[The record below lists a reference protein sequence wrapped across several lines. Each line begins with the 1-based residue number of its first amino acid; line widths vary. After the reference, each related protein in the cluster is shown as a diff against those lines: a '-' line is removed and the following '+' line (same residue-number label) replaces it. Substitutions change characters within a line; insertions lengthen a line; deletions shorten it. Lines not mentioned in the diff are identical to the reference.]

1 MPSADHTG
9 VLARASAGPAAIFQA
24 NATLAGV
31 VGWPTSSARSAD
43 GAVEWSGSKQSMIR
57 RFMPFV
63 LASASPRRREL
74 LAAAGID
81 VAVDPVHVDETRLAG
96 EPPEAYVERVAR
108 LKAAGGAGK
117 HPGATV
123 IAADTA
129 VVLGDEVLGKPV
141 DAQDAARMLR
151 RLSGRDHEVLTAVAV
166 VRQGMTQAF
175 VERTVVTFTSLS
187 DADVDGYVATGEPFD
202 KAGAYAIQGGAA
214 RFVTRIQGSY
224 TNVVGLP
231 MERLI
236 EVVFS
241 REQSE

>member
-1 MPSADHTG
+1 MAEIDHPVRV
-9 VLARASAGPAAIFQA
+9 VLA
-24 NATLAGV
+24 
-31 VGWPTSSARSAD
+31 D
-43 GAVEWSGSKQSMIR
+43 
-57 RFMPFV
+57 
-63 LASASPRRREL
+63 
-74 LAAAGID
+74 
-81 VAVDPVHVDETRLAG
+81 
-96 EPPEAYVERVAR
+96 
-108 LKAAGGAGK
+108 
-117 HPGATV
+117 
-123 IAADTA
+123 
-129 VVLGDEVLGKPV
+129 
-141 DAQDAARMLR
+141 
-151 RLSGRDHEVLTAVAV
+151 DHAV

-214 RFVTRIQGSY
+214 GFVTRIQGSY